1 MKRFLSILVSLLLVS
16 GLAMAEDAVTSAT
29 LKIDKLPAV
38 EAQDNGILV
47 VYFSPD
53 DTVRAAAY
61 TVASALSAEL
71 FEIVPEEPYTADD
84 LNYFDSKARSMTEMK
99 DNNARPAI
107 AGLPEDLDKYS
118 TILLGYPIWGGQAPK
133 IILTFLES
141 ADLSGK
147 TIIPFCTSNSSGIG
161 SSDTNLHSLTDDSVV
176 WQEGKGVKKGN
187 TAEDI
192 GPKIALA
199 KTADNLPHGIIDTR
213 SGILRGCNGFYQF
226 NCAFTFPFHT
236 VNKSPF

>member
-61 TVASALSAEL
+61 TVAAALSAEL

-99 DNNARPAI
+99 DNNVRPAI

-133 IILTFLES
+133 IILTFLEN

-147 TIIPFCTSNSSGIG
+147 TIIPFCTSNSSGLG
-161 SSDTNLHSLTDDSVV
+161 SSDTKLHPFTDETVT
-176 WQEGKGVKKGN
+176 WEKGKGIKKGSTEEN
-187 TAEDI
+187 IREWAES
-192 GPKIALA
+192 L
-199 KTADNLPHGIIDTR
+199 
-213 SGILRGCNGFYQF
+213 FQ
-226 NCAFTFPFHT
+226 
-236 VNKSPF
+236 

>member
-1 MKRFLSILVSLLLVS
+1 MKRFLSILVSLLLVV
-16 GLAMAEDAVTSAT
+16 GLAIAEDAVTSAT
-29 LKIDKLPAV
+29 LKIDKLPVV

-61 TVASALSAEL
+61 TVAAALSAEL

-118 TILLGYPIWGGQAPK
+118 TIMLGYPIWGGQAPK

-147 TIIPFCTSNSSGIG
+147 TIIPFCTSNSSGLG
-161 SSDTNLHSLTDDSVV
+161 SSDTKLHPFTDESVT
-176 WQEGKGVKKGN
+176 WEKGKGIKKGSDE
-187 TAEDI
+187 TCIREWAE
-192 GPKIALA
+192 GL
-199 KTADNLPHGIIDTR
+199 L
-213 SGILRGCNGFYQF
+213 Q
-226 NCAFTFPFHT
+226 
-236 VNKSPF
+236 

>member
-1 MKRFLSILVSLLLVS
+1 MKRFLSVLVSLLLVCCW
-16 GLAMAEDAVTSAT
+16 AMAEDAVTSAT

-61 TVASALSAEL
+61 TVAVALSAEL
-71 FEIVPEEPYTADD
+71 FEIIPEEPYTADD
-84 LNYFDSKARSMTEMK
+84 LNYFNSKARSMTEMK

-107 AGLPEDLDKYS
+107 TGLPEDLDKYN

-133 IILTFLES
+133 IILTFLEN

-147 TIIPFCTSNSSGIG
+147 TIIPFCTSNSSGLG
-161 SSDTNLHSLTDDSVV
+161 SSDTKLHPFTDETVT
-176 WQEGKGVKKGN
+176 WEKGKGIKKGS
-187 TAEDI
+187 TEADIREWAES
-192 GPKIALA
+192 L
-199 KTADNLPHGIIDTR
+199 L
-213 SGILRGCNGFYQF
+213 Q
-226 NCAFTFPFHT
+226 
-236 VNKSPF
+236 